1 MVLDEVAPHRVLPDG
16 RSCELIRKGMV
27 DHSVPIIRKAVLHSI
42 VLDVGFA
49 CTLHMRACAI
59 SWSGV
64 VWLMRK
70 YDGAAEAERGAREKE
85 RERKRSRQASNITSS
100 DDFLTLRCSVK
111 RVLSLHADM
120 APRCGSGSLF
130 DERAR
135 GGGPPEDYVSRG
147 LCELRQDYACN
158 TE

>member
-1 MVLDEVAPHRVLPDG
+1 
-16 RSCELIRKGMV
+16 MV

-70 YDGAAEAERGAREKE
+70 YQQRQRDRKKGKEKEKEKE
-85 RERKRSRQASNITSS
+85 RERERERSRQA
-100 DDFLTLRCSVK
+100 
-111 RVLSLHADM
+111 
-120 APRCGSGSLF
+120 
-130 DERAR
+130 
-135 GGGPPEDYVSRG
+135 
-147 LCELRQDYACN
+147 
-158 TE
+158 